1 MNKLPIYAKELLLMG
16 ASTTGKFTDGYY
28 FVEERIKTNH
38 ANELFAFC
46 EWIDAHIGGAGRGN
60 IDMLFAAY
68 KNPTDRELDKAARAL
83 ADIIHY
89 NKSLTCN

>member
-28 FVEERIKTNH
+28 FVEERIKSNH

-46 EWIDAHIGGAGRGN
+46 KWIDAYIGGAARGN

-68 KNPTDRELDKAARAL
+68 KNPTNIELAYRAAQVAEQIR
-83 ADIIHY
+83 Y
-89 NKSLTCN
+89 FKSL

>member
-1 MNKLPIYAKELLLMG
+1 MG

-28 FVEERIKTNH
+28 FVEERIKSNH

-46 EWIDAHIGGAGRGN
+46 KWIDAYIGGASRGN

-68 KNPTDRELDKAARAL
+68 KNPTNIELAYRAAQVAEQIR
-83 ADIIHY
+83 Y
-89 NKSLTCN
+89 FKSL